1 MTELRWYL
9 LIHQLPPK
17 PLYLRAKIRQRLE
30 RVGAVPLKNSVYVLP
45 RSEGSLEDLQWIAQ
59 EAVAGGGEAWVC
71 EADFSIG
78 MRTDELVEAFRR
90 ARTVDFEA
98 LAGEIRATFK
108 LTGPTR
114 RKAVLAEDFTIRIA
128 RFRKRF
134 EELTAIDFFDTP
146 AQHEAEMILNSLEE
160 RAKPADAP
168 GSAVDGTVA
177 RAALVGRTWVTRAG
191 VQVDRI
197 ASAWL
202 IRRFVDPEARFRFV
216 PSGTKDFEPGELR
229 FDMVGGEF
237 THEGDRCTFETL
249 VPPPFRRRRGGGPR
263 RGGLPVYLARGGG
276 GFGPGGGGGG
286 GGGGGFWGLS
296 HGQAGGG
303 GGGGLLSFCFHG
315 RSLGGKGGGGVAD
328 ARIPEAPPPRPGG
341 VCGWG
346 AGRRRGG
353 RGREGPFCSAP
364 FHREVV
370 ELDDRVGLGP
380 EPDFAGFL
388 ERVVL
393 RVEDLLPVEP
403 DGEVVAPR
411 PPASAC
417 ATCSSR
423 P

>member
-1 MTELRWYL
+1 MTEPRWYL

-78 MRTDELVEAFRR
+78 VRTDELVEAFRR

-108 LTGPTR
+108 LTGPRR
-114 RKAVLAEDFTIRIA
+114 RKAALAEDLTVRIA

-146 AQHEAEMILNSLEE
+146 ARHDAEMVLNSLEE

-216 PSGTKDFEPGELR
+216 PSGTKDFETAEVR
-229 FDMVGGEF
+229 FDMVDGDF
-237 THEGDRCTFETL
+237 THEGDQCTFETL
-249 VPPPFRRRRGGGPR
+249 VSRLGISDGAIAQIAQVVHDIDLKDAKFGRADAAGVQQLMLGLVLTHADDEARLERGFALFDDLHRSFGKSAAIASATPARRTKKPSRRRG
-263 RGGLPVYLARGGG
+263 
-276 GFGPGGGGGG
+276 
-286 GGGGGFWGLS
+286 
-296 HGQAGGG
+296 
-303 GGGGLLSFCFHG
+303 
-315 RSLGGKGGGGVAD
+315 
-328 ARIPEAPPPRPGG
+328 
-341 VCGWG
+341 
-346 AGRRRGG
+346 
-353 RGREGPFCSAP
+353 
-364 FHREVV
+364 
-370 ELDDRVGLGP
+370 
-380 EPDFAGFL
+380 
-388 ERVVL
+388 
-393 RVEDLLPVEP
+393 
-403 DGEVVAPR
+403 
-411 PPASAC
+411 
-417 ATCSSR
+417 SR
-423 P
+423 